1 MNHVSILA
9 FRQALASSMTIP
21 LEMINAASL
30 IHSIRQKQKPSL
42 TLMTVAEVAGPLTM
56 TAGFTILPD
65 ACINEVERS
74 DLIFVP
80 ALWGNPR
87 AAVRQHQRSCSW
99 LAEQYARGAV
109 ICSVGTG
116 SYFLAEAGLLD
127 NRSATTH
134 WRYFDEFHSDYPL
147 VKLQRKRF
155 ITHADRLYCT
165 GSINAV
171 RDVMLYFVEQLFSAA
186 VADEV
191 AHHFTHELKRSYES
205 LLLSEDQKN
214 SHHDEEIIK
223 IQEWLQAHYHLQ
235 INLHDLAHQFN
246 INVRSFN
253 RRFRAAADK
262 TPMQYLQEVRINQAQ
277 ALLKKSN
284 LSVSEIAFATGY
296 QDVSYFSGLFR
307 RINSVTPGEYRHL
320 VRNKLFNVA
329 ADSADGKF
337 KASAEDADN

>member
-1 MNHVSILA
+1 MKHVTILA

-30 IHSIRQKQKPSL
+30 IHAIRHKQRRHL
-42 TLMTVAEVAGPLTM
+42 TLQTIGENAGLLTL
-56 TAGFTILPD
+56 TGGLTLLPD
-65 ACINEVERS
+65 ASIDDVTDS

-87 AAVRQHQRSCSW
+87 AAVKLHQRTCHW
-99 LAEQYARGAV
+99 LAKQYAQGAV

-134 WRYFDEFHSDYPL
+134 WRYFDDFQHSYPL

-155 ITHADRLYCT
+155 ITHADGLYCT

-186 VADEV
+186 TADEV

-205 LLLSEDQKN
+205 LLLSGEQKN

-223 IQEWLQAHYHLQ
+223 IQEWLQKHYHQ
-235 INLHDLAHQFN
+235 QVNLRDLAQKFN

-262 TPMQYLQEVRINQAQ
+262 TPMQYLQEVRITQAQ
-277 ALLKKSN
+277 ELLKKSN

-307 RINSVTPGEYRHL
+307 RINSVTPGESRQL

-329 ADSADGKF
+329 ASSADL
-337 KASAEDADN
+337 